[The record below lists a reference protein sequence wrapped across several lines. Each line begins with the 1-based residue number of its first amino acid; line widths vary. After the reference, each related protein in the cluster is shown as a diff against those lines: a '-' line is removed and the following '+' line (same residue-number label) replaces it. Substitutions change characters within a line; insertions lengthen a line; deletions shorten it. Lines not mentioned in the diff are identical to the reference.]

1 MQSVWRDRNGF
12 LVSTRTIPSARSAI
26 VGPVRLRAR
35 RRCVSIV
42 EEDSMYRSVIYAS
55 SLSRREARWRR
66 VRRRGGAA
74 APRLAV
80 LVMSLSAA
88 AFAVTVLERFL

>member
-1 MQSVWRDRNGF
+1 
-12 LVSTRTIPSARSAI
+12 
-26 VGPVRLRAR
+26 
-35 RRCVSIV
+35 
-42 EEDSMYRSVIYAS
+42 MYRSVIYAS

-80 LVMSLSAA
+80 LAMSLSAA
-88 AFAVTVLERFL
+88 AFAITVLERLL